1 MLPGLFFQWVR
12 AAVTQQV
19 IAAAQAEVQSELTA
33 RAAAAA
39 EGPLPCQVGI
49 VTAEPLESE
58 ALEAMLQRPA
68 KFVSEGLTIV
78 QGILAL
84 DSPSTSRRANV
95 SATDGSDSDDP
106 SEANG
111 SESTSG
117 SESTES
123 QKVSGIRIAI
133 ARAGHGRRAARRAV
147 ESLIAGHSPRCV
159 IAAGFGTGLCRQ
171 MRAGDLLVA
180 SSLILYNP
188 ETEAYDSEIP
198 LSQETESEPHS
209 ERDAEPLS
217 LESHD
222 LDHAFPRLDHGNS
235 NVQAERGYETDV
247 VGCTDDSC
255 DQVDSAHSKSG
266 KIRKPCKKAHK
277 KKHTAEQSPQ
287 LHRGAL
293 VTTRSVSRLP
303 KTPKSKRLLA
313 GLSDALVA
321 DTESETVVI
330 YCLKR
335 RIPVLVLRGVRESVH
350 ETFAD
355 EIRHYQKKDST
366 LGRLGSMLGA
376 FLDREG
382 ALTELNRWNRRGH
395 DISQRLAE
403 AIAGIVCVEQP
414 Q

>member
-68 KFVSEGLTIV
+68 KFVSEGLTII
-78 QGILAL
+78 QGILAI
-84 DSPSTSRRANV
+84 DSPSTSRRANM
-95 SATDGSDSDDP
+95 SAEDGSDSDDP
-106 SEANG
+106 SKTNG
-111 SESTSG
+111 TGSTA
-117 SESTES
+117 S
-123 QKVSGIRIAI
+123 QNVSGIRIAI

-180 SSLILYNP
+180 SSLVLYNP

-198 LSQETESEPHS
+198 LSQETESESHS
-209 ERDAEPLS
+209 DSAHAAEPLS

-222 LDHAFPRLDHGNS
+222 LDHESHRLDHDGNT
-235 NVQAERGYETDV
+235 QAEREHENNAVCY
-247 VGCTDDSC
+247 TDDSC
-255 DQVDSAHSKSG
+255 DQVDSARSTSGKNSKSSKPG
-266 KIRKPCKKAHK
+266 KKSRK
-277 KKHTAEQSPQ
+277 KKHAAEQSPR

-321 DTESETVVI
+321 DTESETVVV

-395 DISQRLAE
+395 DVSQRLAE